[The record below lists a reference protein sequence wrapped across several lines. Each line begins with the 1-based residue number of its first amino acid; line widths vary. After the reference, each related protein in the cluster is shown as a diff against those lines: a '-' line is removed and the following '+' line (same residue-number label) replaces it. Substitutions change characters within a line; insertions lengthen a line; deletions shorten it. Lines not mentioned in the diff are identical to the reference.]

1 MLDTPLLLPG
11 SAECDAALV
20 AARLDLLA
28 STGKELS
35 KVIKPTA
42 GTDVIKPEP
51 TKIYQQHKAD
61 QIFREM
67 YPDKGEFNEDQFF

>member
-28 STGKELS
+28 STVKELS

-42 GTDVIKPEP
+42 GMDVINPEP
-51 TKIYQQHKAD
+51 TKIY
-61 QIFREM
+61 
-67 YPDKGEFNEDQFF
+67 